1 MSILIDNQ
9 PNYERKRITRCVWRQ
24 NHCGLSLGGLP
35 TLIISLSVTISV
47 DVVYSLL
54 LSVSKVVTVKPIFYQ
69 NEKLLASGNLASPD
83 AKDSTFASPDARI
96 PTCWYL
102 LR

>member
-1 MSILIDNQ
+1 MQLGSTTKVKMKQKFTSLTKIHMSPLYRGTKLWDI
-9 PNYERKRITRCVWRQ
+9 
-24 NHCGLSLGGLP
+24 LP
-35 TLIISLSVTISV
+35 TILQKEKKTIW
-47 DVVYSLL
+47 
-54 LSVSKVVTVKPIFYQ
+54 PIFHCDA
-69 NEKLLASGNLASPD
+69 KLLALGTFASPN